1 MQLTGFEGLD
11 ISQGTIGMFWTV
23 VLSAGHSNGGRS
35 TTICKKTTCKGK
47 KHKTNVPVA
56 KVLK

>member
-1 MQLTGFEGLD
+1 
-11 ISQGTIGMFWTV
+11 MFWKV
-23 VLSAGHSNGGRS
+23 VLSAGHSNGRS
-35 TTICKKTTCKGK
+35 NTICKKTTCKGK